1 MYITFYFFRFFLG
14 GGRILLAPT
23 RDCDVS
29 ALVLLR
35 LSLRV
40 MNYFE
45 LLQHFRLQGVVHM
58 GARTLLEINLL
69 CIT

>member
-1 MYITFYFFRFFLG
+1 
-14 GGRILLAPT
+14 LAPT